1 MLVLFLIIL
10 FSNFSLGLAVYL
22 RNTKGKANQFFFAF
36 VFFLTIWL
44 LSNYLQNEPV
54 GLPLATFFLQIDFA
68 SASLVGYFLLLFCL
82 NFRRVHL
89 LSSKPREL
97 LALCPALVLTI
108 LSFTD
113 LIITRIRIVDGSIHF
128 DLGKLY
134 PLYTIYLLVYACG
147 GCIDLIIKWR
157 SSQGIERMQIF
168 YLLLGFLFTA
178 AIAGPA
184 NLFFQSVLSVGFFRI
199 ANYSF
204 LFIVTFTTYSILKY
218 RLMDIRVVIR
228 ESTIYLLC
236 SLAVLLFGLLL
247 WFPLTRYFFL
257 PPLVSLSLIL
267 IASVAVFRWI
277 QAPTRKMAQK
287 YFFAGLRQTEE
298 MVRILSKKLTTLID
312 QNELVSVF
320 LKTVIDSFEL
330 DKAGIILRKGTS
342 GYYES
347 EKLIG
352 FKTKNLSLESDNFLI
367 RHLKKIKSAEIKEE
381 LTLKIKDNSS
391 KEKTAQLMQLKE
403 EMSKMGAEA
412 CFPLLSKEELGGIL
426 ILGKKTSGK
435 PYSKQGL
442 ELLQTLTNQ
451 AAIAL
456 DNARLHQEVKNW
468 GKELTRKVKEKT
480 KELRKSQ
487 AQLLQSEK
495 LAGIGQL
502 AAGIAHEIRNPLGII
517 ATSLYYLNESLPK
530 KKEDIK
536 RHFQI
541 MNMEINRC
549 ESIINNLLEFSRK
562 STQEV
567 ELIDVNQLLNIT
579 LSLVEKDLFVKDIKL
594 IKKFHHSPTIKANM
608 DEIKQVFLNLIL
620 NATQAMPRGGK
631 LEMTTSI
638 SKNKRVRIQVVDSG
652 TGIPEKHLSKI
663 FDPFFTTKAP
673 GEGTGL
679 GLTLVHTI
687 VERWKGTIQVKS
699 QGAKGTIF
707 TIEFP
712 IFREEPSQEKI
723 NGPTS

>member
-10 FSNFSLGLAVYL
+10 LSNFSLGLAVYL
-22 RNTKGKANQFFFAF
+22 KNTKGKANQFFFAF

-54 GLPLATFFLQIDFA
+54 GLPLATLFLRIDFA
-68 SASLVGYFLLLFCL
+68 TAPLLVYFFLLFCL
-82 NFRRVHL
+82 NFQRVHL
-89 LSSKPREL
+89 LSSRPRAL
-97 LALCPALVLTI
+97 LALCLPLILTI

-113 LIITRIRIVDGSIHF
+113 LIITRIRILDGAIHF
-128 DLGKLY
+128 DLGRLY
-134 PLYTIYLLVYACG
+134 PLYTVYLLIYASS
-147 GCIDLIIKWR
+147 GCTDLIIKWR
-157 SSQGIERMQIF
+157 SSQGTERMQVF
-168 YLLLGFLFTA
+168 YLLFGFLLTA
-178 AIAGPA
+178 CVALPI
-184 NLFFQSVLSVGFFRI
+184 NLFFQSTLTIKLFRI

-204 LFIVTFTTYSILKY
+204 FFPITLTTYSILKY
-218 RLMDIRVVIR
+218 RLMDVRVVIR
-228 ESTIYLLC
+228 ESTVYLIC
-236 SLAVLLFGLLL
+236 SLVVLLSGLLL
-247 WFPLTRYFFL
+247 WFPLTRYSLLSPF
-257 PPLVSLSLIL
+257 VSLSLIL
-267 IASVAVFRWI
+267 ITSAAVFYWV
-277 QAPTRKMAQK
+277 QTPMRKMAQK

-312 QNELVSVF
+312 QAELVSVF
-320 LKTVIDSFEL
+320 LETVIDSFRL

-342 GYYES
+342 DYYES

-381 LTLKIKDNSS
+381 LTLKIKDSS
-391 KEKTAQLMQLKE
+391 HKEKTAQLIQLKE
-403 EMSKMGAEA
+403 EMRKIEAEA

-435 PYSKQGL
+435 PYSKQDL
-442 ELLQTLTNQ
+442 ELLETLVTQ
-451 AAIAL
+451 AAMAL

-468 GKELTRKVKEKT
+468 GKELGRKVKEKSE
-480 KELRKSQ
+480 ELKKSQ

-517 ATSLYYLNESLPK
+517 ATSLYYLNDVLPK

-541 MNMEINRC
+541 MEAEINRC
-549 ESIINNLLEFSRK
+549 ESIISNLLEFSRT
-562 STQEV
+562 STQEF
-567 ELIDVNQLLNIT
+567 ESIDVNQLLDTT
-579 LSLVEKDLFVKDIKL
+579 LFLVEKDLFVKDIKL

-608 DEIKQVFLNLIL
+608 DEMKQVFLNLIL

-631 LEMTTSI
+631 LEIATSI
-638 SKNKRVRIQVVDSG
+638 TENERARIKVVDSG
-652 TGIPEKHLSKI
+652 TGISEKHLSKI

-673 GEGTGL
+673 REGTGL
-679 GLTLVHTI
+679 GLTLVHNI
-687 VERWKGTIQVKS
+687 IERWGGTIQVES
-699 QGAKGTIF
+699 QGVKGTTF

-712 IFREEPSQEKI
+712 ILKEEPSQEEI
-723 NGPTS
+723 NAPTS

>member
-1 MLVLFLIIL
+1 
-10 FSNFSLGLAVYL
+10 
-22 RNTKGKANQFFFAF
+22 
-36 VFFLTIWL
+36 
-44 LSNYLQNEPV
+44 
-54 GLPLATFFLQIDFA
+54 
-68 SASLVGYFLLLFCL
+68 
-82 NFRRVHL
+82 
-89 LSSKPREL
+89 
-97 LALCPALVLTI
+97 
-108 LSFTD
+108 
-113 LIITRIRIVDGSIHF
+113 
-128 DLGKLY
+128 
-134 PLYTIYLLVYACG
+134 
-147 GCIDLIIKWR
+147 
-157 SSQGIERMQIF
+157 
-168 YLLLGFLFTA
+168 
-178 AIAGPA
+178 
-184 NLFFQSVLSVGFFRI
+184 
-199 ANYSF
+199 
-204 LFIVTFTTYSILKY
+204 
-218 RLMDIRVVIR
+218 
-228 ESTIYLLC
+228 
-236 SLAVLLFGLLL
+236 
-247 WFPLTRYFFL
+247 
-257 PPLVSLSLIL
+257 
-267 IASVAVFRWI
+267 
-277 QAPTRKMAQK
+277 
-287 YFFAGLRQTEE
+287 
-298 MVRILSKKLTTLID
+298 
-312 QNELVSVF
+312 
-320 LKTVIDSFEL
+320 
-330 DKAGIILRKGTS
+330 
-342 GYYES
+342 
-347 EKLIG
+347 
-352 FKTKNLSLESDNFLI
+352 LESDNFLI

-381 LTLKIKDNSS
+381 LTLKIKDSSS

-403 EMSKMGAEA
+403 EMSKMEAEA
-412 CFPLLSKEELGGIL
+412 CFPLLGKEELGGIL

-517 ATSLYYLNESLPK
+517 ATSLYYLNEILPK

-541 MNMEINRC
+541 METEINRC

-562 STQEV
+562 STQEI

-608 DEIKQVFLNLIL
+608 DEMKQVFLNLIL

-631 LEMTTSI
+631 LDIATSI
-638 SKNKRVRIQVVDSG
+638 SKNKRVKIQVADSG
-652 TGIPEKHLSKI
+652 TGISEKHLSKI

-687 VERWKGTIQVKS
+687 IERWEGTIQVKS
-699 QGAKGTIF
+699 QGAEGTIF

-712 IFREEPSQEKI
+712 ILKEEPSQEGI

>member
-22 RNTKGKANQFFFAF
+22 RNPKAKVNQFFFVF

-68 SASLVGYFLLLFCL
+68 SAPLAGYFLLLFCL
-82 NFRRVHL
+82 NFQRVHL
-89 LSSKPREL
+89 ISSRSRAL
-97 LALCPALVLTI
+97 LALCPALILTI

-113 LIITRIRIVDGSIHF
+113 LIITQIGVFRGTLHF
-128 DLGKLY
+128 ELGRLF
-134 PLYTIYLLVYACG
+134 PLYVIYLLVCVCG
-147 GCIDLIIKWR
+147 GSIDLIIKWR
-157 SSQGIERMQIF
+157 SSQGTERMQVF
-168 YLLLGFLFTA
+168 YLLVGFLLTA
-178 AIAGPA
+178 CIVFPV
-184 NLFFQSVLSVGFFRI
+184 NLFSQSVLAIKLFRI

-204 LFIVTFTTYSILKY
+204 IFIITFTTYSILRY
-218 RLMDIRVVIR
+218 RFMDIRVVIR
-228 ESTIYLLC
+228 EFTIYLL
-236 SLAVLLFGLLL
+236 SLLTVLLFGLLL
-247 WFPLTRYFFL
+247 WFPLTIYFSL
-257 PPLVSLSLIL
+257 APIVALSLIL
-267 IASVAVFRWI
+267 VGGAAVFRWV
-277 QAPTRKMAQK
+277 QTPTRKIAQK
-287 YFFAGLRQTEE
+287 YFFAALREIETT
-298 MVRILSKKLTTLID
+298 MKLLSRKLTSLID
-312 QNELVSVF
+312 QNKLVSVI
-320 LKTVIDSFEL
+320 LKTVIESFAL
-330 DKAGIILRKGTS
+330 KKAGIILQKGTPD
-342 GYYES
+342 YYES
-347 EKLIG
+347 KKLIG
-352 FKTKNLSLESDNFLI
+352 FRARKISLDAKSSLV

-381 LTLKIKDNSS
+381 LTLKIKDSSS
-391 KEKTAQLMQLKE
+391 KERVSQLMRLRE
-403 EMSKMGAEA
+403 EMEKIEAEV
-412 CFPLLSKEELGGIL
+412 CLGLHRKEELGGIL
-426 ILGKKTSGK
+426 VLGKKTSGK
-435 PYSKQGL
+435 PYSKQEL
-442 ELLQTLTNQ
+442 ELLETLANHT
-451 AAIAL
+451 AMAL
-456 DNARLHQEVKNW
+456 DNARLYQEVKNW
-468 GKELTRKVKEKT
+468 GKELDRKVKEKT

-517 ATSLYYLNESLPK
+517 ATSLYYLDESLPK

-562 STQEV
+562 STQEI

-594 IKKFHHSPTIKANM
+594 IKKFHDSPTIKANM
-608 DEIKQVFLNLIL
+608 DEMKQVFLNLIL
-620 NATQAMPRGGK
+620 NATQAMPREGK
-631 LEMTTSI
+631 LDIATSI
-638 SKNKRVRIQVVDSG
+638 SKNKRVRIQVADSG
-652 TGIPEKHLSKI
+652 TGISEKHLSKI

-679 GLTLVHTI
+679 GLTLVHNIIET
-687 VERWKGTIQVKS
+687 WGGTIQVES
-699 QGAKGTIF
+699 QGVKGTTF

-712 IFREEPSQEKI
+712 IPKEEPSQEGI

>member
-10 FSNFSLGLAVYL
+10 LSNFSLGLAVYL

-44 LSNYLQNEPV
+44 LSNHLQNEPV
-54 GLPLATFFLQIDFA
+54 GLPIATLFLQIDFA
-68 SASLVGYFLLLFCL
+68 TAPLLVYFLLLFCL
-82 NFRRVHL
+82 NFQRAHL
-89 LSSKPREL
+89 IFSRPREL
-97 LALCPALVLTI
+97 LALCLPLIFTI

-113 LIITRIRIVDGSIHF
+113 LIITRIRILDGSIHF

-134 PLYTIYLLVYACG
+134 PLYTIYLLAYVGG

-157 SSQGIERMQIF
+157 SSQGIERMQVF

-184 NLFFQSVLSVGFFRI
+184 NLFFQSVLSVDLFRI
-199 ANYSF
+199 TNYSF

-218 RLMDIRVVIR
+218 RLMDVRVVIR
-228 ESTIYLLC
+228 ESTIYLLS
-236 SLAVLLFGLLL
+236 SLAVLLFGLLF
-247 WFPLTRYFFL
+247 WFLFTGYFLL
-257 PPLVSLSLIL
+257 PPLVTLSLIL
-267 IASVAVFRWI
+267 LGGVAVFRYI
-277 QAPTRKMAQK
+277 QTPMRKVASQ
-287 YFFAGLRQTEE
+287 YFFSGLRQTEE
-298 MVRILSKKLTTLID
+298 MVKFLSKKLTTLID
-312 QNELVSVF
+312 QSELVLVF
-320 LKTVIDSFEL
+320 LNTIIDSFQL
-330 DKAGIILRKGTS
+330 DKAGIILQKGTPD
-342 GYYES
+342 YYES
-347 EKLIG
+347 KKLIG
-352 FKTKNLSLESDNFLI
+352 FRRKKLSLKASSFLI
-367 RHLKKIKSAEIKEE
+367 GHLKKIKSAEIKEE
-381 LTLKIKDNSS
+381 LTLKIKDSSS
-391 KEKTAQLMQLKE
+391 KEETFQLMQLKE
-403 EMSKMGAEA
+403 EMSKMEAEVCLA
-412 CFPLLSKEELGGIL
+412 LLSKGELGGIL
-426 ILGKKTSGK
+426 ILGKKNSGR
-435 PYSKQGL
+435 PYSKQDL
-442 ELLQTLTNQ
+442 ELLQTLANQ

-456 DNARLHQEVKNW
+456 DNARLYQEVKNW
-468 GKELTRKVKEKT
+468 GKELTRKVKERT
-480 KELRKSQ
+480 DELKQSQ

-517 ATSLYYLNESLPK
+517 ATSLYYLDETLPK
-530 KKEDIK
+530 KEEDIK

-620 NATQAMPRGGK
+620 NATQSMPRGGR
-631 LEMTTSI
+631 LDIATSI
-638 SKNKRVRIQVVDSG
+638 TKNERVRIQVADSG
-652 TGIPEKHLSKI
+652 TGISEKHLSKI

-679 GLTLVHTI
+679 GLTLVHNI
-687 VERWKGTIQVKS
+687 IEKWGGTIQVRS

-707 TIEFP
+707 TIGFP
-712 IFREEPSQEKI
+712 TFKEEPSQEEI